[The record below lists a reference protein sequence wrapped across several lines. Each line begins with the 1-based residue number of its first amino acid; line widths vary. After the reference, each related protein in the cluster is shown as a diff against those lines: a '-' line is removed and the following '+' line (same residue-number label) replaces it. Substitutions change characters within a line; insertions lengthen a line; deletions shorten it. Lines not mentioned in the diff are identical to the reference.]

1 MSFCKQNF
9 SPLQR
14 RFTVLFAF
22 TLIATGVLFGVHVSF
37 QEGHLG
43 LNAGSSARRLGYVLS
58 ALPVIPFLA
67 MMALIPRYFA
77 REKDEFIRVLLVR
90 ALLWGFAVPLVIDTV
105 WGFLWPLN
113 PLVPMMNVDLFC
125 ITAIVALRVQ
135 GWRYR

>member
-1 MSFCKQNF
+1 MSCCRENF

-14 RFTVLFAF
+14 RFTELFAF
-22 TLIATGVLFGVHVSF
+22 TLIATAVLFGANISF
-37 QEGHLG
+37 REGHLG
-43 LNAGSSARRLGYVLS
+43 GGHPARSLGYALS

-77 REKDEFIRVLLVR
+77 QEKDEFVRVLVIR

-113 PLVPMMNVDLFC
+113 PVVPMMNVDLFC
-125 ITAIVALRVQ
+125 ITAMIALRVQ
-135 GWRYR
+135 GWRYQ